1 MRCIAMEEIVFP
13 NQIRVHRKM
22 RGVSMQDL
30 ADKLGISLS
39 AVSKIEKGYRR
50 LNQEQLILVAEILD
64 CALQDLYVNEQNSQR
79 EVVMAWRKEQERRQE
94 INKSSGLK
102 VLGAALRYIR
112 NDKSLTLMEVAE
124 NAEMTLSV
132 YHRIEMGQREV
143 SDKEY
148 RNIAKALS
156 MDVDALKAEIRRLD
170 EAGALEEIILHNDT
184 KYKVNT
190 MPRIANDHSNYIDV
204 EALKVPVFGTSGNDG
219 SILVDKSSSSKEA
232 TKPAILLDKRDVY
245 GVSLCT
251 RRLGSILSNRAV
263 MFVAPSEVAS
273 VGDIALY
280 YKTEQQAF
288 VVSVR
293 EDETGQLYGL
303 MWNPEERIYFN
314 NDDFK
319 KIHKVVD
326 IAL

>member
-1 MRCIAMEEIVFP
+1 MEEIVFP
-13 NQIRVHRKM
+13 NQIRINRKL
-22 RGVSMQDL
+22 RGISMQDL
-30 ADKLGISLS
+30 ADRLGISLS
-39 AVSKIEKGYRR
+39 AISKIEKGYRR

-64 CALQDLYVNEQNSQR
+64 CSLQDLYVNEQNSQQ
-79 EVVMAWRKEQERRQE
+79 EVVLAWKKEQERRQE
-94 INKSSGLK
+94 INKTSGLK

-112 NDKSLTLMEVAE
+112 NDKSLTLIEVAE
-124 NAEMTLSV
+124 NADMTLSV

-143 SDKEY
+143 SDREY
-148 RNIAKALS
+148 KSIAKALG
-156 MDVDALKAEIRRLD
+156 MEADKLKEEIQKLN
-170 EAGALEEIILHNDT
+170 EAGSLEEIIAHNDT
-184 KYKVNT
+184 KYKINNISRPAVVEHNNVSVD
-190 MPRIANDHSNYIDV
+190 P
-204 EALKVPVFGTSGNDG
+204 EALKVPVFGISGSDG
-219 SILVDKSSSSKEA
+219 SILVDRTSSSKEVL
-232 TKPAILLDKRDVY
+232 KPVSLADKRDVY
-245 GVSLCT
+245 GVSLCS

-280 YKTEQQAF
+280 YKTEEQAF
-288 VVSVR
+288 AVSVR

-319 KIHKVVD
+319 KIHKVVE

>member
-1 MRCIAMEEIVFP
+1 MEEIVFP
-13 NQIRVHRKM
+13 NQIRIHRKM

-39 AVSKIEKGYRR
+39 AISKIEKGYRR
-50 LNQEQLILVAEILD
+50 LNQEQLILVAEVLD
-64 CALQDLYVNEQNSQR
+64 CSLQDLYVNEQNSQH
-79 EVVMAWRKEQERRQE
+79 EVVLAWKKEQERRQE

-112 NDKSLTLMEVAE
+112 NDKSLTLIEVAE

-143 SDKEY
+143 SDKEFK
-148 RNIAKALS
+148 NISKALGMES
-156 MDVDALKAEIRRLD
+156 EALKAEIKRLD
-170 EAGALEEIILHNDT
+170 EAGALEEIIVHNDT
-184 KYKVNT
+184 KYKINNINRV
-190 MPRIANDHSNYIDV
+190 ANDHSGNYVDI
-204 EALKVPVFGTSGNDG
+204 EALRVPVFGISGNDG
-219 SILVDKSSSSKEA
+219 SILVDRSSISKEA
-232 TKPAILLDKRDVY
+232 TKPAFLLDKRDIY

-263 MFVAPSEVAS
+263 MFVAPSEVTS

-303 MWNPEERIYFN
+303 MWNPEERIYFT

>member
-1 MRCIAMEEIVFP
+1 MEEIVFP
-13 NQIRVHRKM
+13 NQIRINRKM

-30 ADKLGISLS
+30 ADKLSISLS
-39 AVSKIEKGYRR
+39 AISKIEKGYRR
-50 LNQEQLILVAEILD
+50 LNQEQLLLVAEILD
-64 CALQDLYVNEQNSQR
+64 CPLQNLYVNEQNSQH
-79 EVVMAWRKEQERRQE
+79 EVVMAWKKEQERRQE
-94 INKSSGLK
+94 INMSSGLK

-112 NDKSLTLMEVAE
+112 NEKSLTLIEVAE
-124 NAEMTLSV
+124 SAEMTLSV

-148 RNIAKALS
+148 NNIARALGFEL
-156 MDVDALKAEIRRLD
+156 DKLKEEIKKLD
-170 EAGALEEIILHNDT
+170 EEGKLEEIITHNDT
-184 KYKVNT
+184 KYKVNNIVK
-190 MPRIANDHSNYIDV
+190 MIPDQSSYIDI
-204 EALKVPVFGTSGNDG
+204 EALRIPVFGISGDEG
-219 SILVDKSSSSKEA
+219 AIVIDKSLSSKEA
-232 TKPAILLDKRDVY
+232 TKPANLSDKRDVY

-280 YKTEQQAF
+280 YKNDNTAF

-303 MWNPEERIYFN
+303 MWNPEERIYFS

>member
-1 MRCIAMEEIVFP
+1 MEEIVFP
-13 NQIRVHRKM
+13 NQIRIHRKM

-39 AVSKIEKGYRR
+39 AISKIEKGYRR

-64 CALQDLYVNEQNSQR
+64 CSLQDLYVNEQNSQH
-79 EVVMAWRKEQERRQE
+79 EVVMAWKKEQERRQE

-112 NDKSLTLMEVAE
+112 NDKSLTLIEVAE

-143 SDKEY
+143 SEKEFK
-148 RNIAKALS
+148 NIAHALS
-156 MDVDALKAEIRRLD
+156 MEPDTLKAEIKKLD
-170 EAGALEEIILHNDT
+170 EAGSLEEIIIHNDT
-184 KYKVNT
+184 KYKVNNIS
-190 MPRIANDHSNYIDV
+190 RIANDHTNNYIDV
-204 EALKVPVFGTSGNDG
+204 EALKVPVFGISGNDG
-219 SILVDKSSSSKEA
+219 SIVVDRTVAAKEA
-232 TKPAILLDKRDVY
+232 TKPANLLDKRDIY

-280 YKTEQQAF
+280 YKTDQQAF

-293 EDETGQLYGL
+293 EDEAGQLYGL
-303 MWNPEERIYFN
+303 MWNPEERIYFS
-314 NDDFK
+314 NDDFQ

>member
-1 MRCIAMEEIVFP
+1 MEEIVFP
-13 NQIRVHRKM
+13 NQIRIHRKM

-30 ADKLGISLS
+30 ADRLGISLS
-39 AVSKIEKGYRR
+39 AISKIEKGYRR
-50 LNQEQLILVAEILD
+50 LNQEQLILVAEMLD
-64 CALQDLYVNEQNSQR
+64 CSLQHLYVNEQNSQH
-79 EVVMAWRKEQERRQE
+79 EVVMAWKKEQERRQE

-112 NDKSLTLMEVAE
+112 NDKSLTLIEVAE

-148 RNIAKALS
+148 KNIARALG
-156 MDVDALKAEIRRLD
+156 MDVDTLKAEIKRLD
-170 EAGALEEIILHNDT
+170 EAGALEEIIIHNDT
-184 KYKVNT
+184 KYKVNN
-190 MPRIANDHSNYIDV
+190 MVHVANDHTGSYIDV
-204 EALKVPVFGTSGNDG
+204 ETLKVPVFGISGNDG
-219 SILVDKSSSSKEA
+219 SILVDRSSFSKEA
-232 TKPAILLDKRDVY
+232 TKPASLFDKRDVY

-280 YKTEQQAF
+280 YKTNEQAF

>member
-1 MRCIAMEEIVFP
+1 M
-13 NQIRVHRKM
+13 
-22 RGVSMQDL
+22 
-30 ADKLGISLS
+30 
-39 AVSKIEKGYRR
+39 
-50 LNQEQLILVAEILD
+50 
-64 CALQDLYVNEQNSQR
+64 YVNEQNSQH
-79 EVVMAWRKEQERRQE
+79 EVVLAWKKEQERRQE

-112 NDKSLTLMEVAE
+112 NDKSLTLIEVAE
-124 NAEMTLSV
+124 RADMTLSV

-148 RNIAKALS
+148 KNISRALD
-156 MDVDALKAEIRRLD
+156 MELDALKEEIKRLD
-170 EAGALEEIILHNDT
+170 EAGALEEIITHNDT
-184 KYKVNT
+184 KYKVNN
-190 MPRIANDHSNYIDV
+190 IARMAAEQSTYIDIDT
-204 EALKVPVFGTSGNDG
+204 LKVPVYGVSGNNG
-219 SILVDKSSSSKEA
+219 AIIIDKSSFTKEA
-232 TKPAILLDKRDVY
+232 TKPANLYEKRDVY

-251 RRLGSILSNRAV
+251 RRLGSVLSNRAI

-280 YKTEQQAF
+280 FKSEQEAF

-293 EDETGQLYGL
+293 EDESGQLYGL
-303 MWNPEERIYFN
+303 MWNPDERIYFN
-314 NDDFK
+314 NEDFN

>member
-1 MRCIAMEEIVFP
+1 MEEIVFP
-13 NQIRVHRKM
+13 NQIRIQRKM
-22 RGVSMQDL
+22 HGVSMQDL
-30 ADKLGISLS
+30 ADKLSISLS
-39 AVSKIEKGYRR
+39 AISKIEKGYRR
-50 LNQEQLILVAEILD
+50 LNQEQLLLVAEILD
-64 CALQDLYVNEQNSQR
+64 CSLQDLYVNEQNSQH
-79 EVVMAWRKEQERRQE
+79 EVVIAWKKEQERRQE

-112 NDKSLTLMEVAE
+112 NDKSLTLIEVAE
-124 NAEMTLSV
+124 RADMTLSV

-148 RNIAKALS
+148 KNIAKALD
-156 MDVDALKAEIRRLD
+156 MEVDNLKAEIKKLD
-170 EAGALEEIILHNDT
+170 EAGALEEIITHNDT
-184 KYKVNT
+184 KYKVNNMT
-190 MPRIANDHSNYIDV
+190 RMIAEQSSYIDI
-204 EALKVPVFGTSGNDG
+204 EALKVPVYGLSGTDG
-219 SILVDKSSSSKEA
+219 AIIIDRTNSSKEA
-232 TKPAILLDKRDVY
+232 TKPANLFEKRDVY

-280 YKTEQQAF
+280 YKSEQEAF

-314 NDDFK
+314 NDDFNR
-319 KIHKVVD
+319 IHKVVD

>member
-1 MRCIAMEEIVFP
+1 MEEIVFP
-13 NQIRVHRKM
+13 NQIRINRKM
-22 RGVSMQDL
+22 HGVSMQDL

-39 AVSKIEKGYRR
+39 AISKIEKGYRR
-50 LNQEQLILVAEILD
+50 LNQEQLILVAETLD
-64 CALQDLYVNEQNSQR
+64 CSLQDLYVNEQNSQH

-94 INKSSGLK
+94 INKNSGLK

-112 NDKSLTLMEVAE
+112 NEKSLTLIEVAE

-143 SDKEY
+143 SEKEY
-148 RNIAKALS
+148 KNIARALG
-156 MDVDALKAEIRRLD
+156 MELDALKAEIRRLD
-170 EAGALEEIILHNDT
+170 EAGALEEIIIHNDT
-184 KYKVNT
+184 KYKVNN
-190 MPRIANDHSNYIDV
+190 MIRSASEHSNNYVDI
-204 EALKVPVFGTSGNDG
+204 EALKVPVFGVSGHDG
-219 SILVDKSSSSKEA
+219 SILIDRNNASKEA
-232 TKPAILLDKRDVY
+232 IKPATLLDKRDVY
-245 GVSLCT
+245 GVTLCS

-263 MFVAPSEVAS
+263 MFVTPTEVAS

-280 YKTEQQAF
+280 YKSEQQAF
-288 VVSVR
+288 IVSVR
-293 EDETGQLYGL
+293 EDEAGQLYGL

-319 KIHKVVD
+319 KIHKVVE

>member
-1 MRCIAMEEIVFP
+1 MEEIVFP
-13 NQIRVHRKM
+13 NQIRINRKM

-30 ADKLGISLS
+30 ADRLGISLS
-39 AVSKIEKGYRR
+39 AISKIEKGYRR
-50 LNQEQLILVAEILD
+50 LNQEQLILVAEVLD
-64 CALQDLYVNEQNSQR
+64 CSLQDLYVNEQNSQH
-79 EVVMAWRKEQERRQE
+79 EVVMAWKKEQERRQE

-112 NDKSLTLMEVAE
+112 NEKSLTLIEVAE
-124 NAEMTLSV
+124 NADMTLSV

-148 RNIAKALS
+148 KSIAKALG
-156 MDVDALKAEIRRLD
+156 MEVDALKEEIKRLD
-170 EAGALEEIILHNDT
+170 AAGALEEIIAHNDT
-184 KYKVNT
+184 KYKVQNIV
-190 MPRIANDHSNYIDV
+190 RASNEHSNSYIDL
-204 EALKVPVFGTSGNDG
+204 ETLKVPVFGTSGVDG
-219 SILVDKSSSSKEA
+219 SIIVDKSLVSKEA
-232 TKPAILLDKRDVY
+232 FKPANLSDKRDVY

-280 YKTEQQAF
+280 YKTEQEAF
-288 VVSVR
+288 VVSMR

-303 MWNPEERIYFN
+303 MWNPEERIYFS

>member
-1 MRCIAMEEIVFP
+1 MEEIVFP
-13 NQIRVHRKM
+13 NQIRIHRKM

-39 AVSKIEKGYRR
+39 AISKIEKGYRR
-50 LNQEQLILVAEILD
+50 LNQEQLILVAEVLD
-64 CALQDLYVNEQNSQR
+64 CSLQDLYVNEQNSQH
-79 EVVMAWRKEQERRQE
+79 EVVLAWKKEQERRQE

-112 NDKSLTLMEVAE
+112 NDKSLTLIEVAE

-143 SDKEY
+143 SDKEFK
-148 RNIAKALS
+148 NISKALGMES
-156 MDVDALKAEIRRLD
+156 EALKSEIKRLD
-170 EAGALEEIILHNDT
+170 EAGALEEIIVHNDT
-184 KYKVNT
+184 KYKINNIGRV
-190 MPRIANDHSNYIDV
+190 ANDHSGNYVDI
-204 EALKVPVFGTSGNDG
+204 EALRVPVFGISGNDG
-219 SILVDKSSSSKEA
+219 SILVDRSSISKEA
-232 TKPAILLDKRDVY
+232 TKPAFLLDKRDIY

-263 MFVAPSEVAS
+263 MFVAPSEVTS

-303 MWNPEERIYFN
+303 MWNPEERIYFT

>member
-1 MRCIAMEEIVFP
+1 MEEIVFP
-13 NQIRVHRKM
+13 NQIRINRKM
-22 RGVSMQDL
+22 HGVSMQEL

-39 AVSKIEKGYRR
+39 AISKIEKGYRR

-64 CALQDLYVNEQNSQR
+64 CSLQDLYVNEQNSQH
-79 EVVMAWRKEQERRQE
+79 EVVMAWKKEQERRQE

-112 NDKSLTLMEVAE
+112 NDKSLTLIEVAE
-124 NAEMTLSV
+124 NADMTLSV

-148 RNIAKALS
+148 KSIARALS
-156 MDVDALKAEIRRLD
+156 MDVDALKEKVKKLD
-170 EAGALEEIILHNDT
+170 AAGVLEEIITHNDT
-184 KYKVNT
+184 KYKVNNMT
-190 MPRIANDHSNYIDV
+190 RAVTEHSNNYIDF
-204 EALKVPVFGTSGNDG
+204 EALKVPVFGLSGADG
-219 SILVDKSSSSKEA
+219 SIIIDKTSSDKEA
-232 TKPAILLDKRDVY
+232 TKPANLLDKRDIY
-245 GVSLCT
+245 GVSLCS
-251 RRLGSILSNRAV
+251 RRLGSVLPSRAI

-280 YKTEQQAF
+280 YKNEKQAF

-303 MWNPEERIYFN
+303 MWNPEERIYFS

-319 KIHKVVD
+319 NIHKVVD

>member
-1 MRCIAMEEIVFP
+1 MEEIVFP
-13 NQIRVHRKM
+13 NQIRIQRKM
-22 RGVSMQDL
+22 HGVSMQDL

-39 AVSKIEKGYRR
+39 AISKIEKGYRR
-50 LNQEQLILVAEILD
+50 LNQEQLSSVSEILD
-64 CALQDLYVNEQNSQR
+64 CSLQDLYVNEQNSQQ
-79 EVVMAWRKEQERRQE
+79 EVVLAWKKEQERRQE

-112 NDKSLTLMEVAE
+112 NDKSLTLVEVAE
-124 NAEMTLSV
+124 RSEMTLSV

-148 RNIAKALS
+148 KNIAQALN
-156 MDVDALKAEIRRLD
+156 MELEALKEEIKRLD
-170 EAGALEEIILHNDT
+170 EAGALEEIITHNDT
-184 KYKVNT
+184 KYKINNMT
-190 MPRIANDHSNYIDV
+190 RMIAEQSSYIDIDT
-204 EALKVPVFGTSGNDG
+204 LKVPVFGISGTDG
-219 SILVDKSSSSKEA
+219 AIIIDKTCFSKEA
-232 TKPAILLDKRDVY
+232 TKPANLFEKRDIY

-280 YKTEQQAF
+280 YKSEQEAY

-293 EDETGQLYGL
+293 EDEAGQLYGL
-303 MWNPEERIYFN
+303 MWNPEERIYFS
-314 NDDFK
+314 NDDFG

>member
-1 MRCIAMEEIVFP
+1 
-13 NQIRVHRKM
+13 
-22 RGVSMQDL
+22 
-30 ADKLGISLS
+30 
-39 AVSKIEKGYRR
+39 
-50 LNQEQLILVAEILD
+50 
-64 CALQDLYVNEQNSQR
+64 LYVNEQNSQQ

-112 NDKSLTLMEVAE
+112 NDKSLTLIEVAE
-124 NAEMTLSV
+124 SSEMTLSV

-148 RNIAKALS
+148 QNIAKSLGF
-156 MDVDALKAEIRRLD
+156 DVDTLKNEIKKLD
-170 EAGALEEIILHNDT
+170 EAGALEEIIIHNDT
-184 KYKVNT
+184 KYKINNL
-190 MPRIANDHSNYIDV
+190 PRVANDHSSYIDL
-204 EALKVPVFGTSGNDG
+204 EALKVPVFGASGANG
-219 SILVDKSSSSKEA
+219 SIIVDRSASSKEA
-232 TKPAILLDKRDVY
+232 VKPANLYDKRDVY

-263 MFVAPSEVAS
+263 MFVAPTEVAS

-280 YKTEQQAF
+280 YKTEDEAF

-293 EDETGQLYGL
+293 EDEAGQLYGL

-314 NDDFK
+314 NDDFNR
-319 KIHKVVD
+319 IHKVVD

>member
-1 MRCIAMEEIVFP
+1 MEEIVFP
-13 NQIRVHRKM
+13 NQIRINRKM

-30 ADKLGISLS
+30 ADRLGISLS
-39 AVSKIEKGYRR
+39 AISKIEKGYRR
-50 LNQEQLILVAEILD
+50 LNQEQLILVAEVLD
-64 CALQDLYVNEQNSQR
+64 CSLQDLYVNEQNSQH
-79 EVVMAWRKEQERRQE
+79 EVVMAWKKEQERRQE
-94 INKSSGLK
+94 INKNSGLK

-112 NDKSLTLMEVAE
+112 NDKSLTLIEVAE
-124 NAEMTLSV
+124 NADMTLSV

-143 SDKEY
+143 SDREY
-148 RNIAKALS
+148 KSIAKALG
-156 MDVDALKAEIRRLD
+156 MEADALKEEVKQLDIR
-170 EAGALEEIILHNDT
+170 GALEEIMAHNDT
-184 KYKVNT
+184 KYKVGNIG
-190 MPRIANDHSNYIDV
+190 RSSGEHSGNFIDL
-204 EALKVPVFGTSGNDG
+204 EALKVPVFGASGTDG
-219 SILVDKSSSSKEA
+219 SIVIDKALSSKEA
-232 TKPAILLDKRDVY
+232 VKPASLCDKRDIY

-251 RRLGSILSNRAV
+251 RRLGSILSNRAI

-303 MWNPEERIYFN
+303 MWNPEERIYFS

>member
-1 MRCIAMEEIVFP
+1 MEEIVFP
-13 NQIRVHRKM
+13 NQIRINRKM
-22 RGVSMQDL
+22 HGVSMQDL

-39 AVSKIEKGYRR
+39 AISKIEKGYRR
-50 LNQEQLILVAEILD
+50 LNQEQLILVAETLD
-64 CALQDLYVNEQNSQR
+64 CSLQDLYVNEQNSQH

-94 INKSSGLK
+94 INKNSGLK

-112 NDKSLTLMEVAE
+112 NEKSLTLIEVAE

-143 SDKEY
+143 SEKEY
-148 RNIAKALS
+148 KNIARALG
-156 MDVDALKAEIRRLD
+156 MELDALKAEIHRLD
-170 EAGALEEIILHNDT
+170 EAGSLEEIIIHNDT
-184 KYKVNT
+184 KYKVNNIG
-190 MPRIANDHSNYIDV
+190 RSVSDHNSNYVDI
-204 EALKVPVFGTSGNDG
+204 EALKVPVFGISGNDG
-219 SILVDKSSSSKEA
+219 SIIVDRSCPTKEA
-232 TKPAILLDKRDVY
+232 TKPANLLDKRDIY
-245 GVSLCT
+245 GVSLCS

-280 YKTEQQAF
+280 YKSEQQAF

-293 EDETGQLYGL
+293 EDEAGQLYGL

-319 KIHKVVD
+319 KIHKVVE

>member
-1 MRCIAMEEIVFP
+1 MEEIVFP
-13 NQIRVHRKM
+13 NQIRIQRKM
-22 RGVSMQDL
+22 HGVSMQDL
-30 ADKLGISLS
+30 ADKLSISLS
-39 AVSKIEKGYRR
+39 AISKIEKGYRR
-50 LNQEQLILVAEILD
+50 LNQEQLLLVAEILD
-64 CALQDLYVNEQNSQR
+64 CSLQDLYVNEQNSQH
-79 EVVMAWRKEQERRQE
+79 EVVIAWKKEQERRQE

-112 NDKSLTLMEVAE
+112 NDKSLTLIEVAE
-124 NAEMTLSV
+124 RADMTLSV

-148 RNIAKALS
+148 KNIAKALD
-156 MDVDALKAEIRRLD
+156 MEVDNLKAEIKKLD
-170 EAGALEEIILHNDT
+170 EAGALEEIITHNDT
-184 KYKVNT
+184 KYKVNNMT
-190 MPRIANDHSNYIDV
+190 RMIAEQSSYIDI
-204 EALKVPVFGTSGNDG
+204 EALKVPVYGLSGTDG
-219 SILVDKSSSSKEA
+219 AIIIDRTNSSKEA
-232 TKPAILLDKRDVY
+232 TKPANLFEKRDVY

-251 RRLGSILSNRAV
+251 RRLGSILSKRAV

-280 YKTEQQAF
+280 YKSEQEAF

-314 NDDFK
+314 NDDFNR
-319 KIHKVVD
+319 IHKVVD

>member
-1 MRCIAMEEIVFP
+1 MEEIVFP
-13 NQIRVHRKM
+13 NQIRIHRKV
-22 RGVSMQDL
+22 RGVPMQDL

-39 AVSKIEKGYRR
+39 AISKIEKGYRR
-50 LNQEQLILVAEILD
+50 LNQEQLIQVAEVLD
-64 CALQDLYVNEQNSQR
+64 CSLQDLYVNEQNSQQ

-112 NDKSLTLMEVAE
+112 NDKSLTLIEVAE
-124 NAEMTLSV
+124 SSDMTLSV

-148 RNIAKALS
+148 KNIAKSLGFE
-156 MDVDALKAEIRRLD
+156 VEELKAEIKKLD
-170 EAGALEEIILHNDT
+170 EAGALEEIIIHNDT
-184 KYKVNT
+184 KYKINNL
-190 MPRIANDHSNYIDV
+190 PRIANDHSNYVDLD
-204 EALKVPVFGTSGNDG
+204 ALKVPVFGVSGANGCIVVDRNTSA
-219 SILVDKSSSSKEA
+219 KEA
-232 TKPAILLDKRDVY
+232 VKPANLHDKRDVY

-263 MFVAPSEVAS
+263 MFVAPTEVAS

-280 YKTEQQAF
+280 YKNEDEAF

-293 EDETGQLYGL
+293 EDEAGQLYGL

-314 NDDFK
+314 NDDFN

>member
-1 MRCIAMEEIVFP
+1 MEEIVFP
-13 NQIRVHRKM
+13 NQIRIQRKM
-22 RGVSMQDL
+22 HGVSMQDL
-30 ADKLGISLS
+30 ADKLSISLS
-39 AVSKIEKGYRR
+39 AISKIEKGYRR
-50 LNQEQLILVAEILD
+50 LNQEQLLLVAEILD
-64 CALQDLYVNEQNSQR
+64 CSLQDLYVNEQNSQH
-79 EVVMAWRKEQERRQE
+79 EVVLAWKKEQERRQE

-112 NDKSLTLMEVAE
+112 NDKSLTLIEVAE
-124 NAEMTLSV
+124 RADMTLSV

-148 RNIAKALS
+148 KNIAKALD
-156 MDVDALKAEIRRLD
+156 MDIEDLKSEIKRLD
-170 EAGALEEIILHNDT
+170 EAGALEEIITHNDT
-184 KYKVNT
+184 KYKVNNIT
-190 MPRIANDHSNYIDV
+190 KMIAEQSSYIDI
-204 EALKVPVFGTSGNDG
+204 EALKVPVYGISGVDG
-219 SILVDKSSSSKEA
+219 AIIIDKTNSSKEA
-232 TKPAILLDKRDVY
+232 VKPATLFEKRDVY

-280 YKTEQQAF
+280 YKSEQEAF

-314 NDDFK
+314 NDDFNR
-319 KIHKVVD
+319 IHKVVD

>member
-1 MRCIAMEEIVFP
+1 MEEIVFP
-13 NQIRVHRKM
+13 NQIRIHRKV
-22 RGVSMQDL
+22 RGVPMQDL

-39 AVSKIEKGYRR
+39 AISKIEKGYRR
-50 LNQEQLILVAEILD
+50 LNQEQLIQVAEVLD
-64 CALQDLYVNEQNSQR
+64 CSLQDLYVNEQNSQQ

-112 NDKSLTLMEVAE
+112 NDKSLTLIEVAE
-124 NAEMTLSV
+124 SSDMTLSV

-148 RNIAKALS
+148 KNIAKSLGFEVE
-156 MDVDALKAEIRRLD
+156 DLKAEIKKLD
-170 EAGALEEIILHNDT
+170 EAGALEEIIIHNDT
-184 KYKVNT
+184 KYKINNL
-190 MPRIANDHSNYIDV
+190 PRIANDHSNYVDL
-204 EALKVPVFGTSGNDG
+204 EALKVPVFGVSGANG
-219 SILVDKSSSSKEA
+219 SIIVDKTAVAKEA
-232 TKPAILLDKRDVY
+232 VKPANLHDKRDVY

-263 MFVAPSEVAS
+263 MFVAPTEVAS

-280 YKTEQQAF
+280 YKNEDEAF

-293 EDETGQLYGL
+293 EDEAGQLYGL

-314 NDDFK
+314 NDDFN

>member
-1 MRCIAMEEIVFP
+1 MEEIVFP
-13 NQIRVHRKM
+13 NQIRIHRKM

-30 ADKLGISLS
+30 ADRLGISLS
-39 AVSKIEKGYRR
+39 AISKIEKGYRR
-50 LNQEQLILVAEILD
+50 LNQEQLLLVAEMLD
-64 CALQDLYVNEQNSQR
+64 CSLQDLYVNEQNSQH
-79 EVVMAWRKEQERRQE
+79 EVVMAWKKEQERRQE

-112 NDKSLTLMEVAE
+112 NDKSLTLIEVAE
-124 NAEMTLSV
+124 SAEMTLSV

-148 RNIAKALS
+148 KNIAKALG
-156 MDVDALKAEIRRLD
+156 MNVDTLKAEIKRLD
-170 EAGALEEIILHNDT
+170 EAGALEEIIIHNDT
-184 KYKVNT
+184 KYKVNNI
-190 MPRIANDHSNYIDV
+190 MHAANDHSGSYIDI
-204 EALKVPVFGTSGNDG
+204 EALKVPVFGISGNDG
-219 SILVDKSSSSKEA
+219 SILVDRSSSSKEA
-232 TKPAILLDKRDVY
+232 TKPAFLSDKRDVY

-280 YKTEQQAF
+280 YKTDDQAF

>member
-1 MRCIAMEEIVFP
+1 MEEIVFP
-13 NQIRVHRKM
+13 NQIRINRKM

-39 AVSKIEKGYRR
+39 AISKIEKGYRR
-50 LNQEQLILVAEILD
+50 LNQEQLITVAETLD
-64 CALQDLYVNEQNSQR
+64 CSLQDLYVNEQNSQH

-94 INKSSGLK
+94 INKTSGLK

-112 NDKSLTLMEVAE
+112 NEKSLTLIEVAE

-143 SDKEY
+143 SEKEY
-148 RNIAKALS
+148 RNIAKALG
-156 MDVDALKAEIRRLD
+156 MELEALKDEVKRLD
-170 EAGALEEIILHNDT
+170 EAGALEEIIIHNDT
-184 KYKVNT
+184 KFKANN
-190 MPRIANDHSNYIDV
+190 MARIANDHSNYIDI
-204 EALKVPVFGTSGNDG
+204 ESLKVPVFGVSGSG
-219 SILVDKSSSSKEA
+219 GAIIVDRSNSSKEA
-232 TKPAILLDKRDVY
+232 IKSASLSDKRDVY

-263 MFVAPSEVAS
+263 MFVAPSEVVS

-280 YKTEQQAF
+280 YKTEQQAY

-303 MWNPEERIYFN
+303 MWNPEERISFD

-326 IAL
+326 ISL

>member
-1 MRCIAMEEIVFP
+1 MEEIVFP
-13 NQIRVHRKM
+13 NQIRIHRKM

-39 AVSKIEKGYRR
+39 AISKIEKGYRR
-50 LNQEQLILVAEILD
+50 LNQEQLILVAEVLD
-64 CALQDLYVNEQNSQR
+64 CSLQDLYVNEQNSQH
-79 EVVMAWRKEQERRQE
+79 EVVLAWKKEQERRQE
-94 INKSSGLK
+94 VNKSSGLK

-112 NDKSLTLMEVAE
+112 NDKSLTLIEVAE

-143 SDKEY
+143 SDKEFK
-148 RNIAKALS
+148 NIAKALGLEPE
-156 MDVDALKAEIRRLD
+156 VLKSEIKRLD
-170 EAGALEEIILHNDT
+170 EAGALEEIIVHNDT
-184 KYKVNT
+184 KYKINNVG
-190 MPRIANDHSNYIDV
+190 RVANDHSGNYVDI
-204 EALKVPVFGTSGNDG
+204 EALKVPVFGISGNDG
-219 SILVDKSSSSKEA
+219 SILVDRTSISKEA
-232 TKPAILLDKRDVY
+232 TKPASLLDKRDIY

-263 MFVAPSEVAS
+263 MFVAPSEVTS

-280 YKTEQQAF
+280 YKTEEQAF

-303 MWNPEERIYFN
+303 MWNPEERIYFT

-319 KIHKVVD
+319 KIHKVAD

>member
-1 MRCIAMEEIVFP
+1 MEEIVFP
-13 NQIRVHRKM
+13 NQIRINRKM

-39 AVSKIEKGYRR
+39 AISKIEKGYRR

-64 CALQDLYVNEQNSQR
+64 CALQDLYVNEQNSQH

-112 NDKSLTLMEVAE
+112 NEKSLTLIEVAE

-148 RNIAKALS
+148 KNIAKALGF
-156 MDVDALKAEIRRLD
+156 DVEALKAEIKRLD
-170 EAGALEEIILHNDT
+170 EAGSLEEIIMHNDT
-184 KYKVNT
+184 KYKVNNIGRA
-190 MPRIANDHSNYIDV
+190 MSEHSSNYVDI
-204 EALKVPVFGTSGNDG
+204 EALKVPVFGVSGDNG
-219 SILVDKSSSSKEA
+219 SIIIDRSVSSKEA
-232 TKPAILLDKRDVY
+232 TKPANLLDKRDIY

-303 MWNPEERIYFN
+303 MWNPEERIYFDN
-314 NDDFK
+314 NDFK
-319 KIHKVVD
+319 NIHKVIE

>member
-1 MRCIAMEEIVFP
+1 MEEIVFP
-13 NQIRVHRKM
+13 NQIRIHRKM

-39 AVSKIEKGYRR
+39 AISKIEKGYRR
-50 LNQEQLILVAEILD
+50 LNQEQLILVAEVLD
-64 CALQDLYVNEQNSQR
+64 CSLQDLYVNEQNSHH
-79 EVVMAWRKEQERRQE
+79 EVVLAWKKEQERRQE
-94 INKSSGLK
+94 VNKNSGLK

-112 NDKSLTLMEVAE
+112 NDKSLTLIEVAE

-143 SDKEY
+143 SDKEFK
-148 RNIAKALS
+148 NISHALGLNP
-156 MDVDALKAEIRRLD
+156 DDLKSEIKRLD
-170 EAGALEEIILHNDT
+170 EAGSLEEIIVHNDT
-184 KYKVNT
+184 KYKVNNLG
-190 MPRIANDHSNYIDV
+190 RVANDHSGNYVDI
-204 EALKVPVFGTSGNDG
+204 EALKVPVFGISGANG
-219 SILVDKSSSSKEA
+219 SILVDRSVIAKEA
-232 TKPAILLDKRDVY
+232 TKPASLLDKRDIY

-251 RRLGSILSNRAV
+251 RRLGSILSNRSV
-263 MFVAPSEVAS
+263 MFVAPSEITS

-280 YKTEQQAF
+280 YKTEQEAF

-303 MWNPEERIYFN
+303 MWNPEERIYFT

>member
-1 MRCIAMEEIVFP
+1 MEEIVFP
-13 NQIRVHRKM
+13 NQIRINRKM
-22 RGVSMQDL
+22 HGVSMQDL

-39 AVSKIEKGYRR
+39 AISKIEKGYRR
-50 LNQEQLILVAEILD
+50 LNQEQLILVAETLD
-64 CALQDLYVNEQNSQR
+64 CSLQDLYVNEQNSQH
-79 EVVMAWRKEQERRQE
+79 EVVMAWKKEQERRQE
-94 INKSSGLK
+94 INKNSGLK

-112 NDKSLTLMEVAE
+112 NDKSLTLIEVAE

-148 RNIAKALS
+148 RNIAKALGYEL
-156 MDVDALKAEIRRLD
+156 DALKAEIKRLD
-170 EAGALEEIILHNDT
+170 EAGALEEIIVHNDT
-184 KYKVNT
+184 KYKVNNIS
-190 MPRIANDHSNYIDV
+190 RIANDHSGNYIDV
-204 EALKVPVFGTSGNDG
+204 EALRVPVFGISGNNG
-219 SILVDKSSSSKEA
+219 SILVDRSTSAKEA
-232 TKPAILLDKRDVY
+232 TKPAALLDKRDVY

-280 YKTEQQAF
+280 YKTNEQAY

-303 MWNPEERIYFN
+303 MWNPEERIYFT

>member
-1 MRCIAMEEIVFP
+1 MEEIVFP
-13 NQIRVHRKM
+13 NQIRIQRKM
-22 RGVSMQDL
+22 HGVSMQDL
-30 ADKLGISLS
+30 ADKLSISLS
-39 AVSKIEKGYRR
+39 AISKIEKGYRR
-50 LNQEQLILVAEILD
+50 LNQEQLLLVAEILD
-64 CALQDLYVNEQNSQR
+64 CSLQDLYVNEQNSQH
-79 EVVMAWRKEQERRQE
+79 EVVIAWKKEQERRQE

-112 NDKSLTLMEVAE
+112 NDKSLTLIEVAE
-124 NAEMTLSV
+124 RADMTLSV

-148 RNIAKALS
+148 KNIAKALD
-156 MDVDALKAEIRRLD
+156 MEVDNLKAEIKKLD
-170 EAGALEEIILHNDT
+170 EAGALEEIITHNDT
-184 KYKVNT
+184 KYKVNNMT
-190 MPRIANDHSNYIDV
+190 RMIAEQSSYIDI
-204 EALKVPVFGTSGNDG
+204 EALKVPVYGLSGTDG
-219 SILVDKSSSSKEA
+219 AIIIDRTNSSKEA
-232 TKPAILLDKRDVY
+232 TKPANLFEKRDVY

-280 YKTEQQAF
+280 YKSEQEAF

-303 MWNPEERIYFN
+303 MWNPEERIYFS
-314 NDDFK
+314 NDDFNR
-319 KIHKVVD
+319 IHKVVD